1 MAKKDSPQIPR
12 LRAINP
18 ADWIRLLWWG
28 LVAPENLK
36 LHQKQHG
43 KNAHKRTAG
52 FIMSTLLWSP
62 MFIVMSATAINPNLI
77 TRPNIFRA
85 TPVILAGVIFVLWG
99 ITWALITSLEKNKED
114 ASYSPNNILPL
125 GVSFLSAYI
134 ALEGMLGGWRGA
146 VLMVII
152 GIITVT
158 ICDVLGENIKVNSES
173 IIALGLLTG
182 AIYLGISAL
191 LGGRYGVP
199 VITSRPEDINP
210 IGLVIGGVAILIAL
224 LGVWLVSAGLESF
237 IKNLHF
243 GGKVIFWLI
252 PILLGILIWLYYLG
266 GWMNFSY

>member
-1 MAKKDSPQIPR
+1 MAKKDTPQISR
-12 LRAINP
+12 LCAINP

-28 LVAPENLK
+28 LVTPEALK

-52 FIMSTLLWSP
+52 LIMSTLLWSP

-77 TRPNIFRA
+77 TTPNIFPS

-99 ITWALITSLEKNKED
+99 ITWGLIAWLEKNKED
-114 ASYSPNNILPL
+114 ASYSLSNLLPL

-158 ICDVLGENIKVNSES
+158 ICDVLGENIKVNSEG

-182 AIYLGISAL
+182 AIFLGISAL

-199 VITSRPEDINP
+199 IFASRPQDIDL
-210 IGLVIGGVAILIAL
+210 IGLVIFAVALIIAL
-224 LGVWLVSAGLESF
+224 LGVGVVSVGLESF
-237 IKNLHF
+237 IKNIHF
-243 GGKVIFWLI
+243 GGKVIFGLI
-252 PILLGILIWLYYLG
+252 PIVLSILLWLYYFG
-266 GWMNFSY
+266 GWTNFSS